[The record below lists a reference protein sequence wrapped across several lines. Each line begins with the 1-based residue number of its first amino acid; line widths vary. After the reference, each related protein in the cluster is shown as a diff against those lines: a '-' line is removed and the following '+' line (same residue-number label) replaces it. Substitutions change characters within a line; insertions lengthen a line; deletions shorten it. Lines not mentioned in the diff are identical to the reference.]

1 MNSDTR
7 RIQNH
12 LPPRGPPG
20 HPKHYYNAYPA
31 DRQLRD
37 YITSPTVI
45 VSVILLFL
53 SGLYQLLFSDQQTRI
68 RLKNTIWARVVDII
82 PATLLFKIDRFLNPP
97 LFPSPMATAEIDNSH
112 EAKSQ
117 ALGRILGVDKPG
129 GVMESVASAGLKG
142 LSTLS
147 SVGWSFN
154 QGAPDR
160 PAGLGNNDN
169 SCYQNSILQGLA
181 SLQSLPKYLKKQLSE
196 KDGNAR
202 PPMPTTQA
210 MANII
215 DELNDKAYYGTYRWI
230 PPVLKNMSTWQQQ
243 DAQEYFSKLL
253 DQIDTEVAKAAATH
267 KKSLAFDRDQLQDDG
282 ASSNHSDDS
291 GYHSSSQTSSKS
303 DTPKTKNPL
312 EGLMAQRVV
321 CVKCKHFEGLT
332 MIPFNCLT
340 LSLGSGQFGYDLYER
355 LDYNA
360 RVEFIEGVHCPK
372 CSLLKMRDLTK
383 TLLQMPQIAN
393 NEAKT
398 SEIRDRLAAV
408 EEALEE
414 DMFDDKTLAEKCK
427 VPPKQ
432 RVEST
437 KTKQIAISQ
446 PPKSLVIHIN
456 RSVFDERTGY
466 MYKDSSAVR
475 FPSMLDLGPWCIGS
489 AKKRADLEGS
499 NDTPSNWTS
508 NSEQTAEDVEK
519 WNVEPTVSMVA
530 GSQRPSTLTGPIYEL
545 RAVVTHQG
553 RHDNGHYVCYRKH
566 YISPPEKEKEA
577 EVPPPQLVSEVEA
590 AAPPTQAPA
599 ETTIVETIET
609 TTTHEEG
616 APSPVSEDEEK
627 TLVSDAEEEAVAQWW
642 RLSDTDVNK
651 VDEENVLS
659 RGDVFMLFYE
669 RVESEI
675 ARIPE
680 QEPTKCQSPHVDIVN
695 DVNDRLEAMTL
706 VGSEKPEDVEMVE
719 AETPKPMEDDTTTN
733 GTVTLEQPKTPIRQ
747 ADPVRTASESMEQAD

>member
-12 LPPRGPPG
+12 HPPRS
-20 HPKHYYNAYPA
+20 HPKNYYHAYPA

-37 YITSPTVI
+37 YITSPTI
-45 VSVILLFL
+45 IISVILLFL
-53 SGLYQLLFSDQQTRI
+53 SALYQLLFSDQHTRT
-68 RLKNTIWARVVDII
+68 RLKNIIWARVVDII
-82 PATLLFKIDRFLNPP
+82 PATLLFKVDGFLNPP
-97 LFPSPMATAEIDNSH
+97 LFPNPMTPAEIDTSH

-117 ALGRILGVDKPG
+117 ALGRILGLDKPG
-129 GVMESVASAGLKG
+129 GVMESVTSAGLKG

-154 QGAPDR
+154 NNTSDR

-181 SLQSLPKYLKKQLSE
+181 SLQGLPEYL
-196 KDGNAR
+196 AR
-202 PPMPTTQA
+202 VSQMDSNTKSTMPTTQA
-210 MANII
+210 MAGLIAT
-215 DELNDKAYYGTYRWI
+215 LNDKANYGRCVW
-230 PPVLKNMSTWQQQ
+230 PPGVLKNMSTWQQQ

-253 DQIDTEVAKAAATH
+253 DQIDREVAKATATYR
-267 KKSLAFDRDQLQDDG
+267 KSLAFDRDLLQDDG
-282 ASSNHSDDS
+282 ASSHHSDDS
-291 GYHSSSQTSSKS
+291 GYHSSSQTSSVS
-303 DTPKTKNPL
+303 DVQQTKNPL

-332 MIPFNCLT
+332 LIPFNCLT
-340 LSLGSGQFGYDLYER
+340 LNLGSGQLGYDLYER

-372 CSLLKMRDLTK
+372 CSLLKMQQKIKGLIV
-383 TLLQMPQIAN
+383 MPMVAN
-393 NEAKT
+393 DEARV
-398 SEIRDRLAAV
+398 SEFRERLAAV

-427 VPPKQ
+427 VPAKQ

-437 KTKQIAISQ
+437 KTKQTAISQ

-475 FPSMLDLGPWCIGS
+475 FPSMLDLGPWCLGS
-489 AKKRADLEGS
+489 AKKRADLEGA
-499 NDTPSNWTS
+499 NGILPSSTS
-508 NSEQTAEDVEK
+508 NGDQSAEDEEK

-545 RAVVTHQG
+545 RAVITHQG
-553 RHDNGHYVCYRKH
+553 RHDSGHYVCYRKH
-566 YISPPEKEKEA
+566 YISPPEKENQP
-577 EVPPPQLVSEVEA
+577 EVPPPQLVAEDEA
-590 AAPPTQAPA
+590 DAPDAQAPDQKP
-599 ETTIVETIET
+599 IIET
-609 TTTHEEG
+609 MATVEEG
-616 APSPVSEDEEK
+616 APSAASEDEEK
-627 TLVSDAEEEAVAQWW
+627 TLVSDAEEEATSQWW
-642 RLSDTDVNK
+642 RLSDTDVFK
-651 VDEENVLS
+651 VDEESVLE

-669 RVESEI
+669 CVEPEM

-680 QEPTKCQSPHVDIVN
+680 REPTRTLSPQAELASHVDDQSESV
-695 DVNDRLEAMTL
+695 ML
-706 VGSEKPEDVEMVE
+706 VGSEKPEDVEMVKAE
-719 AETPKPMEDDTTTN
+719 APKAVKDDTTPN
-733 GTVTLEQPKTPIRQ
+733 GTVTGELPETKVQQ
-747 ADPVRTASESMEQAD
+747 ADPATASESMEQVD

>member
-12 LPPRGPPG
+12 YPPRGPPG
-20 HPKHYYNAYPA
+20 HPKNYYHAYPA

-37 YITSPTVI
+37 YITSPTII

-53 SGLYQLLFSDQQTRI
+53 SALYQLLFSDQYTRT
-68 RLKNTIWARVVDII
+68 RLKNIIWARVVDII
-82 PATLLFKIDRFLNPP
+82 PATLLFKVDGFLNPP
-97 LFPSPMATAEIDNSH
+97 LFPNPMTPAEIDDSH

-117 ALGRILGVDKPG
+117 ALGRILGLDKPG
-129 GVMESVASAGLKG
+129 GVMESVTSAGLKG

-154 QGAPDR
+154 QSASDR

-181 SLQSLPKYLKKQLSE
+181 SLQGLPEYLARVSE
-196 KDGNAR
+196 TYSDAKST
-202 PPMPTTQA
+202 MPTTQA
-210 MANII
+210 MAGLIAT
-215 DELNDKAYYGTYRWI
+215 LNDKANYGQCVW
-230 PPVLKNMSTWQQQ
+230 PPGVLKNMSTWQQQ

-253 DQIDTEVAKAAATH
+253 DQIDREVAKAAATH

-282 ASSNHSDDS
+282 ASSLHSDDS
-291 GYHSSSQTSSKS
+291 GYHSSGQSSSKS
-303 DTPKTKNPL
+303 DAPTIKNPL

-340 LSLGSGQFGYDLYER
+340 LNLGSGQLGYDLYER

-372 CSLLKMRDLTK
+372 CSLLKMQEKIKGLI
-383 TLLQMPQIAN
+383 QMPMVAN
-393 NEAKT
+393 DET
-398 SEIRDRLAAV
+398 RVSEFRERLAAV

-427 VPPKQ
+427 VPAKQ

-437 KTKQIAISQ
+437 KTKQTAISQ

-466 MYKDSSAVR
+466 MYKDTSAVR
-475 FPSMLDLGPWCIGS
+475 FPSMLDLGPWCLGS
-489 AKKRADLEGS
+489 AKKRADLEGA
-499 NDTPSNWTS
+499 NGILPSSTS
-508 NSEQTAEDVEK
+508 NGDRAAEDEEK

-530 GSQRPSTLTGPIYEL
+530 GSQRPSTLTGPLYEL

-566 YISPPEKEKEA
+566 YISPPEKENQA
-577 EVPPPQLVSEVEA
+577 EVPPPQLVAEDEA
-590 AAPPTQAPA
+590 AAPHIQAPDEKSIV
-599 ETTIVETIET
+599 ETTI
-609 TTTHEEG
+609 THEES
-616 APSPVSEDEEK
+616 APSPASEDEEK
-627 TLVSDAEEEAVAQWW
+627 TLVSDAEEEATSQWW
-642 RLSDTDVNK
+642 RLSDTDVLK
-651 VDEENVLS
+651 VDEESVLE

-669 RVESEI
+669 CVEPEM

-680 QEPTKCQSPHVDIVN
+680 REPTRTLSPQAELANHVDDQSESV
-695 DVNDRLEAMTL
+695 TL
-706 VGSEKPEDVEMVE
+706 VGSEKPEDVEVVKSE
-719 AETPKPMEDDTTTN
+719 APKAVKDDPTAN
-733 GTVTLEQPKTPIRQ
+733 GKGTLEPPKTPAHQ
-747 ADPVRTASESMEQAD
+747 TDPATASESMEKLD